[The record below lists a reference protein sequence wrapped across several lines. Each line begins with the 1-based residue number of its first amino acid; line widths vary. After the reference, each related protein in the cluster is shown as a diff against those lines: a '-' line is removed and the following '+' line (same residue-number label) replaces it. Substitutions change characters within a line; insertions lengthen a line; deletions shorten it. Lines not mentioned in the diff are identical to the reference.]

1 MYSFTY
7 MLLEMLNKKR
17 ISEKNKDIKHVDP
30 IPKK

>member
-1 MYSFTY
+1 

-17 ISEKNKDIKHVDP
+17 TSEKNKEIKQVESIH